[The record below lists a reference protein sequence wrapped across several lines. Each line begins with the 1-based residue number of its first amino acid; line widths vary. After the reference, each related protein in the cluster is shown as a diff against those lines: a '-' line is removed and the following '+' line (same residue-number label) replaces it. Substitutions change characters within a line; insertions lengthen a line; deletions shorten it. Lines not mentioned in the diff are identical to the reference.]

1 MTVNISRL
9 LIVLSAAW
17 CSCYGYKKCSF
28 AKPSEMCVTECST
41 SKCKRMTGACKLA
54 ICPADRRRLRMEA
67 CRKGGK
73 KGQRSICRT
82 TDIRYDI
89 DVVAH
94 ERFCEW
100 KPGDYSR
107 SCVAEKGADCKTF
120 GRKSTGREIEGFP
133 ICKEK
138 NGCGKKKNSDC
149 LVVDCITD
157 QMIYP
162 ETSPVSCCS
171 IRLNEA
177 GESIAKCE
185 DYKGGSMGK
194 IYKLK
199 SRGLVCHQQAEEN
212 GEDYGGLLCEVDS
225 ENPVTSAR
233 IEIGLEM
240 DELEMDEDKTSRD
253 IKRLKRK
260 ITKGKK
266 RLNHIRKNQQ
276 KL

>member
-1 MTVNISRL
+1 MLWLMKDFVNGNQVI
-9 LIVLSAAW
+9 IHVHVLQ
-17 CSCYGYKKCSF
+17 KREQI
-28 AKPSEMCVTECST
+28 AKHLVENQQEEKLKDFQYV
-41 SKCKRMTGACKLA
+41 KKRM
-54 ICPADRRRLRMEA
+54 
-67 CRKGGK
+67 
-73 KGQRSICRT
+73 
-82 TDIRYDI
+82 
-89 DVVAH
+89 VV
-94 ERFCEW
+94 
-100 KPGDYSR
+100 
-107 SCVAEKGADCKTF
+107 V
-120 GRKSTGREIEGFP
+120 
-133 ICKEK
+133 
-138 NGCGKKKNSDC
+138 KKKNSDC

-276 KL
+276 KK